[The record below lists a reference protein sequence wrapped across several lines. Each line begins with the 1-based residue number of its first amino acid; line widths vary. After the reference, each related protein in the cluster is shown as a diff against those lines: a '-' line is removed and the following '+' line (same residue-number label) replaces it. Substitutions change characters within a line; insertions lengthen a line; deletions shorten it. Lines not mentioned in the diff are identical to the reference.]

1 MRRRIKETKLK
12 WIEQL
17 GKRETEGNERE
28 IMSCVWSKYQ
38 IKFKEFITRAL

>member
-17 GKRETEGNERE
+17 GKRETERNERE
-28 IMSCVWSKYQ
+28 IMFCVWSNFQ
-38 IKFKEFITRAL
+38 IKLKEFITRAL